1 MDAPPPSPRRMLPLI
16 LTITGMGVLAFSV
29 IVPALP
35 DLAAELEV
43 SRGAIGLVQGAV
55 AIPGIFLAAYIGYLA
70 DRFGRREIIRAS
82 LLVFGTAGLLCF
94 FARSYWLLV
103 GLRVLQGLGTSGLL
117 SLGVVVI
124 GDAFVGHE
132 RRWAMGLN
140 LAAITGMTTI
150 APIVGG
156 LVAEGGAFRPFLL
169 FAVAYPVW
177 WWARR
182 LPDRPPI
189 GEVASPLRHARSA
202 LASLR
207 SSGRFGDFLGMLP
220 MSFITIGVFLGVG
233 ITVTPLLLE
242 REFALSVSQRG
253 MIAAVGSAA
262 SSTASVLSGRVGRR
276 FPPSRVLP
284 AAFGLVVTGFV
295 ILWAAPNLW
304 FIALGLAVLGSGT
317 GSIFP
322 LFQTFA
328 ASAVPAQYRGAS
340 VGMWVSANRLGQ
352 WAGPTAGT
360 AVASAVGERQSYAGA
375 AVVMAVVALVWMPA
389 RAVVRRRVGR

>member
-1 MDAPPPSPRRMLPLI
+1 MLPLI

-35 DLAAELEV
+35 DLAADLGV

-70 DRFGRREIIRAS
+70 DRFGRREVIRAS

-103 GLRVLQGLGTSGLL
+103 GLRVVQGLGTSGLL

-124 GDAFVGHE
+124 GDIFVGHD

-140 LAAITGMTTI
+140 LAAITGMTTV

-169 FAVAYPVW
+169 FLVAFPVW

-182 LPDRPPI
+182 LPDRPPMAA
-189 GEVASPLRHARSA
+189 VASPLQHARSA
-202 LASLR
+202 LGSLR
-207 SSGRFGDFLGMLP
+207 RNGRLSDFLGMLP
-220 MSFITIGVFLGVG
+220 MSFVTLGLFLGVG

-253 MIAAVGSAA
+253 LIAAVGSAF
-262 SSTASVLSGRVGRR
+262 SSTASVLSGRIGNRH
-276 FPPSRVLP
+276 PPSRVLP
-284 AAFGLVVTGFV
+284 VAFGFVVAGFV
-295 ILWAAPNLW
+295 ILSLAPNLW
-304 FIALGLAVLGSGT
+304 FVALGLAVLGSAT

-328 ASAVPAQYRGAS
+328 ASAVPADYRGAS

-360 AVASAVGERQSYAGA
+360 AVASAIGEREAYSGA
-375 AVVMAVVALVWMPA
+375 AVVMAVVAAVWIPM
-389 RAVVRRRVGR
+389 RRVARHRMAR